1 MGVNPS
7 SHRVDRGSYRS
18 SNKIS
23 GSQHSGSSSSS
34 SSSSSRRR
42 RVLLLLLISAT
53 AWVPT
58 AAVRHHGQELHS
70 AAVPR
75 GPNSA
80 GSPPGGPTAAMAVT
94 RRSETSHRQLGED
107 VPQECKSPSRR
118 SRCEQLVLMLRGGK
132 GAEGDWTTSTP
143 DDDELGQWSR
153 GSSVAD
159 DGLNEDDEESLQNI
173 PDGLDEQS
181 SPLSEQSTGLG
192 IHQVLPNPQ
201 YHRMVLLSPAPAPS
215 PFSSPSPFPFPH
227 CHCRTRLETYR
238 TRIDGRP
245 KS

>member
-1 MGVNPS
+1 
-7 SHRVDRGSYRS
+7 
-18 SNKIS
+18 
-23 GSQHSGSSSSS
+23 
-34 SSSSSRRR
+34 
-42 RVLLLLLISAT
+42 
-53 AWVPT
+53 
-58 AAVRHHGQELHS
+58 
-70 AAVPR
+70 
-75 GPNSA
+75 
-80 GSPPGGPTAAMAVT
+80 
-94 RRSETSHRQLGED
+94 
-107 VPQECKSPSRR
+107 
-118 SRCEQLVLMLRGGK
+118 MLRGGK

-215 PFSSPSPFPFPH
+215 PFFLSLSFSIPSLSSPYPF
-227 CHCRTRLETYR
+227 
-238 TRIDGRP
+238 
-245 KS
+245 